1 MRGTI
6 PRKDRFAAIRCGL
19 SGLCV
24 DHGQCGSYLKFLL
37 ADYPDGGNSNAFLA
51 TVQSDLHEL
60 V

>member
-1 MRGTI
+1 MVVSAKAIYRQLETI
-6 PRKDRFAAIRCGL
+6 A
-19 SGLCV
+19 
-24 DHGQCGSYLKFLL
+24 GSSDYFRL